1 MTVIHTYLKQTPL
14 YQGLTVIYF
23 YFSEAFA
30 AEALVGQAEVFFID
44 FTSYEVVSHL
54 VGRYAA
60 ATATEVRIQD
70 FTPPLCRKCLI
81 YKHIAPQAF
90 A

>member
-1 MTVIHTYLKQTPL
+1 MYLGFVHTFLKQTPL

-30 AEALVGQAEVFFID
+30 AEPFVSQAKVFFID
-44 FTSYEVVSHL
+44 FASYEVVSHL

-60 ATATEVRIQD
+60 AAATEVSIKD
-70 FTPPLCRKCLI
+70 FTPPPIPKVLNR
-81 YKHIAPQAF
+81 
-90 A
+90 